1 MGREVECTARIA
13 GKAAKGKALLETK
26 ELIFRGEARLKIPFA
41 EIKGLRAAG
50 GTLHV
55 TWSGGEASFP
65 LGADAETWA
74 EKIRNPPS
82 RLDKLGVKPGLALAV
97 VGPLE
102 EAFVAEARARGA
114 DLRKGARAG
123 DGVDLLFFA
132 VEARADLGRLAALSQ
147 ALQPAGALWVVRRK
161 GQGAPVTEAESMAA
175 GKAAGL
181 VDTKVVGFSETHTA
195 ERYVIPVAARSP
207 AAKVANAA
215 KLAKVATP
223 AKPPVKPAKR
233 ATPAKRRARG

>member
-1 MGREVECTARIA
+1 M
-13 GKAAKGKALLETK
+13 
-26 ELIFRGEARLKIPFA
+26 
-41 EIKGLRAAG
+41 
-50 GTLHV
+50 HV

-65 LGADAETWA
+65 LGAEAETWA
-74 EKIRNPPS
+74 EKIRNPPG
-82 RLDKLGVKPGLALAV
+82 RLDKLGVKPGLVLAV

-123 DGVDLLFFA
+123 DGVDLLFFV
-132 VEARADLGRLAALSQ
+132 VEARAGFLGRLAALSQ

-181 VDTKVVGFSETHTA
+181 VDTKVVGSRRPT
-195 ERYVIPVAARSP
+195 RPS
-207 AAKVANAA
+207 
-215 KLAKVATP
+215 AT
-223 AKPPVKPAKR
+223 
-233 ATPAKRRARG
+233 